1 MCRRA
6 ALPCDSLFL
15 TCDSLKIY
23 LNSVL
28 IIIDSICGEIEI
40 MHLKNLL
47 SRNDAIS
54 LLELIQKSF
63 LCTEE
68 EDLRTLILDL
78 KSLIPYD
85 HAVCLLGKKGI
96 NNNVSSYDAINVSFP
111 SEWCD
116 LYVMKGFHKIDPI
129 VKENFLNFSLQ
140 YWADTYKKYET
151 PKDFVM
157 TAEDFDLKRGY
168 SYGIKNYRGT
178 EGSLFSFSG
187 NSLKP
192 DLRTEIILS
201 RAIPHLH
208 QSLKCVLSND
218 NKKDIVHLTA
228 KEKEI
233 LKWLK
238 QGKDAWDISKILAV
252 SLDTVEYHIE
262 NIFQKLDVVNR
273 HQAVAVAGERGIID
287 VD

>member
-1 MCRRA
+1 
-6 ALPCDSLFL
+6 
-15 TCDSLKIY
+15 
-23 LNSVL
+23 
-28 IIIDSICGEIEI
+28 

-63 LCTEE
+63 LCTKE
-68 EDLRTLILDL
+68 EDLRNLILDL
-78 KSLIPYD
+78 KTLIPYD
-85 HAVCLLGKKGI
+85 YAACLLGRKGMDK
-96 NNNVSSYDAINVSFP
+96 SLSTYDLINVTFP
-111 SEWCD
+111 SEWLN
-116 LYVMKGFHKIDPI
+116 LYVIRNFHQIDPI
-129 VKENFLNFSLQ
+129 VKENFTGFTLQ
-140 YWADTYKKYET
+140 YWADTYKKYNP
-151 PKDFVM
+151 PKDFII

-187 NSLKP
+187 NSLNP

-201 RAIPHLH
+201 RAVPHLH

-218 NKKDIVHLTA
+218 IRKDIAQLTA

-262 NIFQKLDVVNR
+262 NIFQELDVVNR
-273 HQAVAVAGERGIID
+273 YQAIAVAGEQGIID

>member
-1 MCRRA
+1 
-6 ALPCDSLFL
+6 
-15 TCDSLKIY
+15 
-23 LNSVL
+23 
-28 IIIDSICGEIEI
+28 
-40 MHLKNLL
+40 
-47 SRNDAIS
+47 
-54 LLELIQKSF
+54 
-63 LCTEE
+63 
-68 EDLRTLILDL
+68 LDL
-78 KSLIPYD
+78 KTLISFDY
-85 HAVCLLGKKGI
+85 AACLLGRKGI
-96 NNNVSSYDAINVSFP
+96 DKSLSTYDLINVSYP
-111 SEWCD
+111 SEWVE
-116 LYVMKGFHKIDPI
+116 LYVIKNFHQIDPI
-129 VKENFLNFSLQ
+129 VKENFTSFALQ
-140 YWADTYKKYET
+140 YWANTYKRYE
-151 PKDFVM
+151 PQKDFVM

-208 QSLKCVLSND
+208 QSLRCVLSND
-218 NKKDIVHLTA
+218 NKKAIAQLTA

-233 LKWLK
+233 LKRLK
-238 QGKDAWDISKILAV
+238 QGKDAWDISQILAV

-273 HQAVAVAGERGIID
+273 HQAVAVASERGIID